1 MSHYSDYHRRYVR
14 DARPLAARVRTYL
27 TTRPTESWAFFV
39 AGLLVAMILGCS
51 YRSNERP
58 PDQ

>member
-14 DARPLAARVRTYL
+14 DARPLAARIRTYL

-39 AGLLVAMILGCS
+39 AGLLVAMILG
-51 YRSNERP
+51 
-58 PDQ
+58 